1 MLLQRAKTQSER
13 FITSRRVQEES
24 INKLAT
30 KLKQESH
37 EKHFANWEIKGQT
50 VFKKQFINNRMSQLR
65 EIAQEQIQQRRD
77 RLNDML
83 QRENEAYKQEIEGM
97 EETPAQVRERML
109 KRVAQLKQ
117 MKEEERRKYVEQQL
131 EKKFENEADELR
143 KVDADFKEL
152 KTTYERNIQMMEKQ
166 RDMEEK
172 FNEEMIYA
180 DLYMRDIK
188 QKEKQEQE
196 ILRQQRKKIEE
207 RNKIL
212 GIQKVAYWGKTFI
225 IFVLRINSK
234 ISADRRSIWIR

>member
-13 FITSRRVQEES
+13 FISSRRVQEES

-50 VFKKQFINNRMSQLR
+50 VFKKQFMNNRMSELR
-65 EIAQEQIQQRRD
+65 EMAQEQIQQRRD
-77 RLNDML
+77 RLNEVL
-83 QRENEAYKQEIEGM
+83 QAENEAYKKEIENM
-97 EETPAQVRERML
+97 EETPLQVRERML
-109 KRVAQLKQ
+109 KRVQLLKQ
-117 MKEEERRKYVEQQL
+117 MKEEDRKKYVEEKL

-152 KTTYERNIQMMEKQ
+152 KTVYERNIQMMEKQ
-166 RDMEEK
+166 KNMEEQ

-188 QKEKQEQE
+188 MKEKQEQE
-196 ILRQQRKKIEE
+196 VMKQQRKKIED

-212 GIQKVAYWGKTFI
+212 AMQKVFY
-225 IFVLRINSK
+225 
-234 ISADRRSIWIR
+234 

>member
-13 FITSRRVQEES
+13 FITSRRAQEES

-65 EIAQEQIQQRRD
+65 EIAQQQIQQRRD

-83 QRENEAYKQEIEGM
+83 QAENEAYKQEIENM

-117 MKEEERRKYVEQQL
+117 MKEENRRKYVEQQL

-152 KTTYERNIQMMEKQ
+152 KTVYERNIQMMEKQ

-196 ILRQQRKKIEE
+196 VLKQQRKKVEE
-207 RNKIL
+207 RNQIL
-212 GIQKVAYWGKTFI
+212 AIQKVGYWGKT
-225 IFVLRINSK
+225 L
-234 ISADRRSIWIR
+234 

>member
-196 ILRQQRKKIEE
+196 ILKQQRQKIEE

-212 GIQKVAYWGKTFI
+212 GIQKVAYWGE
-225 IFVLRINSK
+225 
-234 ISADRRSIWIR
+234 IS

>member
-172 FNEEMIYA
+172 FNEEMVYA

-212 GIQKVAYWGKTFI
+212 GIQKVAYWGE
-225 IFVLRINSK
+225 
-234 ISADRRSIWIR
+234 IS

>member
-13 FITSRRVQEES
+13 FITSRRAQEES

-212 GIQKVAYWGKTFI
+212 GIQKVDY
-225 IFVLRINSK
+225 
-234 ISADRRSIWIR
+234 